1 MSGKIFSGSASIYE
15 DQARILF
22 GYYRRIAEHIVEQ
35 EVALEKQIAVAR
47 EEEAQFTAE
56 LKRKNVIVKVCYGAA
71 ALIAIAAAL
80 IAILMVGLQ
89 VFPAMALGLGL
100 GLAPLGYGLYVLT
113 RRKSMA
119 ARIVEIQTTIE
130 GFETAHRDIPRDF
143 KVYRLGIAFIPVA
156 GRVAFE
162 GKTFLVDYTGTET
175 QKEFKLSTIR
185 NNDLFAT
192 AVNGLEDLLK
202 TVPIVEDSTDV
213 EQMPTDQYSRSIQ
226 QVPYY
231 GYFGSLDRKL
241 RTVTS
246 CLNDLSISSVEL
258 PVVFPDTS
266 YAKFL
271 TEFSATTPGNS
282 VVFPIFDIHQH
293 DDALATFH
301 SLNKMKKSFER
312 QSQRFEQVLRN
323 LMVNIASTVQT
334 VTGMK
339 VNSTNKLVEQSNR
352 LLFTI
357 LKASYNH
364 YSPKLEAE
372 EIERIRNESFN
383 YQDAADGYQP
393 FQLKVSSRVLY
404 DPVSEVWIA
413 EDGSKTSFPFGMQQ
427 IHEEIVVPILQ
438 NLLQE
443 THAERSQIYHS
454 IQDQKNSYLNKWHQD
469 TEDFYGRNRA
479 ESADLINLMRSTF
492 TEFLSNYNTLQALEH
507 TEKQM
512 EAGGNLSDTAVQSV
526 DTGVEDVSAYE
537 LQRRQYQAVQED
549 FADYV
554 DRLKEDIDR
563 RAEKFRFIKNYDAS
577 LRDEDAQSMSSA
589 GSRTQSLDERR
600 KPLLAVNPLYAE
612 SSELAPPPSMEDL
625 AQEHFSLNLNAIAR
639 IAIGEIDALGRS

>member
-22 GYYRRIAEHIVEQ
+22 DYYRRIAEHIVEQ

-47 EEEAQFTAE
+47 EEEVQFTAE
-56 LKRKNVIVKVCYGAA
+56 LKRKNIIEKVCYGAA
-71 ALIAIAAAL
+71 ALV
-80 IAILMVGLQ
+80 AILMAVLQ
-89 VFPAMALGLGL
+89 VFPAMAL
-100 GLAPLGYGLYVLT
+100 GLAPLGYGLYVLMQ
-113 RRKSMA
+113 RKTLA
-119 ARIVEIQTTIE
+119 ARIVEIQTTID
-130 GFETAHRDIPRDF
+130 GFETAHKGISRDF
-143 KVYRLGIAFIPVA
+143 KVHRLGIAYIPVA

-162 GKTFLVDYTGTET
+162 GKSFLVDYTGTET

-226 QVPYY
+226 QIPYY

-271 TEFSATTPGNS
+271 AEFGATAPENS

-312 QSQRFEQVLRN
+312 QSQRFEQVLRD

-383 YQDAADGYQP
+383 YQDASDGYQP

-404 DPVSEVWIA
+404 DPVSEVWVA
-413 EDGSKTSFPFGMQQ
+413 EDGSKTNFPFGMQQ

-492 TEFLSNYNTLQALEH
+492 TEFLSNYNTLQAMEH

-512 EAGGNLSDTAVQSV
+512 EAGGNLSDTAVRSV

-589 GSRTQSLDERR
+589 GNRAQSLDERR

-612 SSELAPPPSMEDL
+612 SSELAPPPAMEDL